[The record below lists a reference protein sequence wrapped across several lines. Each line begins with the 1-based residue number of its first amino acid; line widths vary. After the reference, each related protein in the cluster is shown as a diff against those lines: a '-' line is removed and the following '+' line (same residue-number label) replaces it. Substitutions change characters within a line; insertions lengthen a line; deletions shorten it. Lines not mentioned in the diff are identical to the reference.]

1 MGVQR
6 LRRRAYTEGNAG
18 SVLVAE
24 LRSCMP
30 CCEAKTLK
38 KKKPFL
44 VRENVKKQTKNKT
57 KQKNTLGNRYHH
69 TNLFDNPHLMRGCM
83 V

>member
-38 KKKPFL
+38 KKQTFFGKGKC
-44 VRENVKKQTKNKT
+44 KKANK
-57 KQKNTLGNRYHH
+57 K
-69 TNLFDNPHLMRGCM
+69 
-83 V
+83 